1 MIDRRDELIGALIE
15 AAEIEHGL
23 MVQYL
28 FPALSMKKRLDE
40 GISAPEQRMVRSWE
54 RTILG
59 VAVEEMGHL
68 GTVCNLLAA
77 VGSGPRFGRPNFPQA
92 TGYYPFAFDLLRFGD
107 ESLYRMQVFEL
118 PRGEP
123 LPPPPRR
130 PPRPAAA
137 LLSVGTVAPDPVTY
151 TYVGELYAQIRA
163 GFEAIPEAT
172 LFIGPRAAQVA
183 NNWSVDLDMRQ
194 VTDRASALGAI
205 DDIIEDGEGSPQTQ
219 EGSHY
224 DRFTKIRAAYGTA
237 GLFEAARAV
246 VANPCTREHRGTQ
259 LGTLITNE
267 RTRDVAELFNGAYE
281 CVLRMLQ
288 QFFSFGGESTAQ
300 REALRL
306 AAARLMSTAI
316 RPIAEVLTELPA
328 GDDLDAP
335 RAGPGFELYGDLT
348 LSPYPDAR
356 WTILMERLDL
366 VVAEAARLGAE
377 IPRLAAVGETTGFV
391 RRSIAAA
398 RGGAG

>member
-1 MIDRRDELIGALIE
+1 MIDRRDELINALIE

-23 MVQYL
+23 MIQYL

-40 GISAPEQRMVRSWE
+40 GISAPQQRLIRGWE
-54 RTILG
+54 RTLLG
-59 VAVEEMGHL
+59 VAVDEMGHL

-77 VGSGPRFGRPNFPQA
+77 VGSGPRFSRPNFPQA
-92 TGYYPFAFDLLRFGD
+92 TGYYPFAFDLVRFGD
-107 ESLYRMQVFEL
+107 EALYRMQVFEL

-137 LLSVGTVAPDPVTY
+137 LLSVRTVAPDPLEY

-163 GFEAIPEAT
+163 GFAAISQAT
-172 LFIGPRAAQVA
+172 LFIGPEAAQVPSD
-183 NNWSVDLDMRQ
+183 WSVDLDMHQ
-194 VTDRASALGAI
+194 VTDRASAIAAI
-205 DDIIEDGEGSPQTQ
+205 DDIIEDGEGSPLTR

-224 DRFTKIRAAYGTA
+224 DRFTKIRSAYGTA
-237 GLFEAARAV
+237 GLFDAARAV
-246 VANPCTREHRGTQ
+246 VPNPCTREHRGTQ

-267 RTRDVAELFNGAYE
+267 RSRAVAELFNGAYE

-288 QFFSFGGESTAQ
+288 QFFAFGGETAGQ

-306 AAARLMSTAI
+306 AAARLMSTAV
-316 RPIAEVLTELPA
+316 RPIAEVLSELPA
-328 GDDLDAP
+328 GDDAEPP
-335 RAGPGFELYGDLT
+335 RAGPGFELYGDMT

-356 WTILMERLDL
+356 WTILMERLDV
-366 VVAEAARLGAE
+366 VVAEAVRLGAE
-377 IPRLAAVGETTGFV
+377 IPRLGAVGETTGFV
-391 RRSIAAA
+391 RRSIAAVT
-398 RGGAG
+398 GGSG